1 MILKLLEI
9 LVFGSLLLLSFI
21 LVSNPMKVN
30 VKANRWFGWLL
41 LLWASYWF
49 DEVYAL
55 TTNSTI
61 QISTY
66 WPVAWVQFLAPPL
79 FFISVCH
86 YTVPAY
92 NWQKDVL
99 KFLVLPLV
107 YLVLIVTNRF
117 VEVDL
122 YYFQMLLILINALT
136 FTVLS
141 LVRIRKHQNNIQQ
154 YASSTHEI
162 NLNWLEYIIIAM
174 IALVVGIGIFNLMFF
189 DVPLNVFMNAVVLAV
204 VFFITYNALKQTEI
218 FPKNDADVKVVVDL
232 SEEEKSKDT
241 RRALLSD
248 QKVLA
253 IKQKL
258 DALMN
263 EESPYLD
270 SELNLI
276 KLAQLLDIS
285 SHQLSYVINK
295 GYDENFFQ
303 FVNRFRVEKAK
314 TMLADSE
321 NNKLSILGVAF
332 ESGFSSKTSF
342 NTTFKKMT
350 ELTPSEYK
358 KKCST
363 L

>member
-1 MILKLLEI
+1 MR
-9 LVFGSLLLLSFI
+9 
-21 LVSNPMKVN
+21 VN
-30 VKANRWFGWLL
+30 IKANRWFGWLL

-49 DEVYAL
+49 DEVYQL
-55 TTNSTI
+55 STGSVI
-61 QISTY
+61 QISSY
-66 WPVAWVQFLAPPL
+66 WPVAWIQFLAPPL

-92 NWQKDVL
+92 KWSKDVL
-99 KFLVLPLV
+99 KFLILPLL
-107 YLVLIVTNRF
+107 YLFLIVINQLTDT
-117 VEVDL
+117 DL

-136 FTVLS
+136 FTILS
-141 LVRIRKHQNNIQQ
+141 LVRIRKHQDNIQQ
-154 YASSTHEI
+154 YASSTQEI

-174 IALVVGIGIFNLMFF
+174 IALVVGIGVFNLVFF
-189 DVPLNVFMNAVVLAV
+189 DVPLNVFMNAAVLAV
-204 VFFITYNALKQTEI
+204 VLFITYNALKQTEI
-218 FPKNDADVKVVVDL
+218 FPKNDADVKVVADL
-232 SEEEKSKDT
+232 SEEEKSKEQK
-241 RRALLSD
+241 RVLLSD
-248 QKVLA
+248 DKVLM

-258 DALMN
+258 DDLMN

-295 GYDENFFQ
+295 GYNENFFQ

-314 TMLADSE
+314 LMLADNE

-358 KKCST
+358 KKCSS